1 MSLAPPP
8 RQLEHLPATRRTPRA
23 HLISERVWFGIAG
36 VSIVLVLWEF
46 VSRAEL
52 VNSVL
57 ISRPTAIIATAI
69 DEFRSGAIWPDLW
82 ATMSVW
88 AIGFSI
94 SAAVGISI
102 GLLSGRFRRFRYIAD
117 SWLNAIN
124 VAPDLAFVPILIL
137 WFGIGFTFKIVLVLL
152 TGTFYIAINTL
163 AGVRSAE
170 GHYLQVAESFGA
182 SETKVLRSVIL
193 PGSMPYIMTGLRQGG
208 ARTIIAVI
216 VAEFVSSNQGIGFMI
231 SLAGSFLDTARVMFG
246 IAILAILGFLV
257 SEVLGHFEKRFD
269 AWRPP
274 LR

>member
-1 MSLAPPP
+1 MSGAPSPG
-8 RQLEHLPATRRTPRA
+8 QLEHLPAARRTPRA
-23 HLISERVWFGIAG
+23 HRISERVWFGIAG
-36 VSIVLVLWEF
+36 VAFVLVLWEF

-57 ISRPTAIIATAI
+57 ISRPSAIITTAI
-69 DEFRSGAIWPDLW
+69 DEFTSGTIWPDLW
-82 ATMSVW
+82 ATLSVW
-88 AIGFSI
+88 VIGFSI
-94 SAAVGISI
+94 SAALGISI

-137 WFGIGFTFKIVLVLL
+137 WFGIGLTFKIVLVLL

-170 GHYLQVAESFGA
+170 GHYLRVAESFGA

-269 AWRPP
+269 AWRP
-274 LR
+274 RIS